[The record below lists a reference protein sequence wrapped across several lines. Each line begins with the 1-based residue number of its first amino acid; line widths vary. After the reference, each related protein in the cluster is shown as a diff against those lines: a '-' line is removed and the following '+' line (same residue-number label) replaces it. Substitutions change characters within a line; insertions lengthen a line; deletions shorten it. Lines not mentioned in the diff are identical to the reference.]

1 MARAPRTSIARPP
14 TGARPAAPA
23 WTAEV
28 VAAAVP
34 EAVPEAEAVPLL
46 ARVEVTTTLLAEG
59 DAVTVTAVVLATEGM
74 LAGGTEEAAEA
85 AEEAAAEEEAEAEAD
100 MPEPAEAAAQ
110 SLSEAGRTWSVE
122 KVRLVF

>member
-1 MARAPRTSIARPP
+1 M
-14 TGARPAAPA
+14 
-23 WTAEV
+23 

-110 SLSEAGRTWSVE
+110 SLSEAGRTWFRATSAPQAPTTQPVAAAWMADLLAGSQE
-122 KVRLVF
+122 QT